1 MTIYGFTVSV
11 LVHILPIFRQLLL
24 RNEKISIKC
33 FETSKYSVQTADD
46 ISKLTSNL
54 ADTKTSER
62 RRKNVLI
69 LVSKTS

>member
-24 RNEKISIKC
+24 RNDKISTKC
-33 FETSKYSVQTADD
+33 FETSKHSVQAADD